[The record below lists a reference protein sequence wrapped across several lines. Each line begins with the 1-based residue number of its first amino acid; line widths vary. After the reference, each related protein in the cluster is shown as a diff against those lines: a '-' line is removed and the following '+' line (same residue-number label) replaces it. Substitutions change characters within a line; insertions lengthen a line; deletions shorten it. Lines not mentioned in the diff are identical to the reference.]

1 MVRKQN
7 MGATSKLSNMIVG
20 SIARISVPSV
30 GPSTHVTEI
39 ASIMAK
45 QNIGA
50 VVVTS
55 DFEVLGIVTERD
67 IIENVDLG
75 KRDLHGLVAQE
86 IMTSPVITIT
96 YDRTIQDALKIMKG
110 NNIRRL
116 VVVKGK
122 NILGLVTERR
132 LLLASFA
139 VQAEQELNSKS

>member
-1 MVRKQN
+1 MARKQN
-7 MGATSKLSNMIVG
+7 KGATSGLPNEIVG

-67 IIENVDLG
+67 IIENLDLG
-75 KRDLHGLVAQE
+75 KRDLYGLVAQE
-86 IMTSPVITIT
+86 IMTSPVITIH
-96 YDRTIQDALKIMKG
+96 YDRTIQDALKIMKD

-122 NILGLVTERR
+122 DILGLVTERR

-139 VQAEQELNSKS
+139 RQAEQGSKSQS